1 MDIKTFRRMAATLLL
16 AMLTTAMAVAQQ
28 IQTVDKN
35 GNPVAYASVMTED
48 AKFLGATGLDGV
60 LQDVKGAK
68 KVIISHVAYQPKTVE
83 VGHGGK
89 ITLEE
94 ADFDLPEVTVT
105 KKPLV
110 YVQTYYRVL
119 AIDDDGLIYYRAGLV
134 DNQFNR
140 QKKNLSADEDHFSM
154 ASIGM
159 LKTVLNM
166 IINPMKNRL
175 FGVRKTK
182 LEDAMKRGYADTG
195 LKITT
200 DASGKTIITDN
211 YGKVGTI
218 TDDLK
223 AGIRRV
229 SYNAHELSRHTTLAT
244 GKEKKIKKLEK
255 REAERKNRID
265 VDFEQYRYDGQS
277 PYSPEDFMMR
287 QIYTSYDKENEE
299 GKMINRVIMYQAFN
313 TERAYVTKD
322 ELKKLKK
329 QNKMKMTYDNLQR
342 FEREHKI
349 PALAPAIQ
357 KRLDDLAVKKK

>member
-1 MDIKTFRRMAATLLL
+1 MKTFRRIAATVLLGVI
-16 AMLTTAMAVAQQ
+16 ATVTAEAQR

-35 GNPVAYASVMTED
+35 GSPVACASVMTED
-48 AKFLGATGLDGV
+48 ARFIGATSLDGV
-60 LQDVKGAK
+60 LEDVKGAK
-68 KVIISHVAYQPKTVE
+68 KVIITHVAYQSKTVE
-83 VGHGGK
+83 VGQGGK

-110 YVQTYYRVL
+110 YVQTYYRIL

-134 DNQFNR
+134 DNQFDR
-140 QKKNLSADEDHFSM
+140 QKKDLSTDEDHFSM

-166 IINPMKNRL
+166 VFNTMKSRL

-182 LEDAMKRGYADTG
+182 TEDAMKNTYAGMG

-200 DASGKTIITDN
+200 DASGKTIITDK

-229 SYNAHELSRHTTLAT
+229 SYNGHELVRHKTLAT

-255 REAERKNRID
+255 QDAERKNRID

-277 PYSPEDFMMR
+277 PYSPEDLMMR
-287 QIYTSYDKENEE
+287 QVYTSYDKENSE
-299 GKMINRVIMYQAFN
+299 GKMINRVIMCQVFN

-322 ELKKLKK
+322 ELKQLKK

-349 PALAPAIQ
+349 PALAQVIQ
-357 KRLDDLAVKKK
+357 KRLDDLAAGKKK